1 MATSVAPE
9 STVSC
14 RCPGPVPG
22 TPARPPWSV
31 GVGAP
36 PCSTQ
41 PAPSGCTS
49 GVCAVSS
56 VPSTPVKLSCTSA
69 AEYVKPA
76 TSVPT
81 CASGLVT
88 TTSTTP
94 AACAAVVAVIVVALT
109 TATPVAAA
117 PPSATVAPVTKFVPV
132 IVTAVPPPGA
142 PVAGAIPV
150 TVGAGGP
157 GGTPRF
163 LP

>member
-31 GVGAP
+31 GGGDP
-36 PCSTQ
+36 PCRTQ

-49 GVCAVSS
+49 GVCAVSG

-69 AEYVKPA
+69 DEYVKLA
-76 TSVPT
+76 GSVPT

-88 TTSTTP
+88 TTSTTL
-94 AACAAVVAVIVVALT
+94 AACAPVVAVIVVALT

-132 IVTAVPPPGA
+132 IVTAVPPAGG

-150 TVGAGGP
+150 TVGSGVP
-157 GGTPRF
+157 
-163 LP
+163 